1 MIDLNDLDRKLSELE
16 RRLDEALSKE
26 TRESL
31 TEFINKKNMETNPN
45 EPIDS
50 NLLNTVVK
58 YSGLTKREYFASMAM
73 KGIITNKD
81 GLDIKIERIAESAVD
96 MADSLIEELNKTR

>member
-1 MIDLNDLDRKLSELE
+1 MIKR
-16 RRLDEALSKE
+16 E
-26 TRESL
+26 TD
-31 TEFINKKNMETNPN
+31 PN

-50 NLLNTVVK
+50 ALLNTVVR

-96 MADSLIEELNKTR
+96 MADALIEELNKTR